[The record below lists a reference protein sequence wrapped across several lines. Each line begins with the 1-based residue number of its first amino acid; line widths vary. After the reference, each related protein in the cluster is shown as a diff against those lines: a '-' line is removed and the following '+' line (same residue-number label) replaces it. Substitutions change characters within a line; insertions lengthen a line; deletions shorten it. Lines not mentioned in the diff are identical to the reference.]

1 MDLQPLVLVVEVVV
15 HLVMEDLMVEH
26 QVDLVVE
33 EQEVLLV
40 VMHLADLVTQV
51 VEEVEVPIQT
61 EVEHQV
67 DLVLSLL
74 LINNYLKVHH

>member
-1 MDLQPLVLVVEVVV
+1 MLAVAVVV
-15 HLVMEDLMVEH
+15 LLVMEDLLVEH

-67 DLVLSLL
+67 DLVLSLW

>member
-1 MDLQPLVLVVEVVV
+1 MLVVAVVV
-15 HLVMEDLMVEH
+15 HLVMEDHLVEH

-51 VEEVEVPIQT
+51 VEEVEVPIQI

-67 DLVLSLL
+67 DLVSLLL
-74 LINNYLKVHH
+74 LINNYLKVNH

>member
-1 MDLQPLVLVVEVVV
+1 MLAVAVVV
-15 HLVMEDLMVEH
+15 HLVMEDHLVEH

-67 DLVLSLL
+67 DLVSLLL

>member
-1 MDLQPLVLVVEVVV
+1 MVVQLLVLVVAVVV
-15 HLVMEDLMVEH
+15 PLVMEDLLVEH
-26 QVDLVVE
+26 LVDLVVE

-40 VMHLADLVTQV
+40 VMHLADLIIQV

-74 LINNYLKVHH
+74 L

>member
-1 MDLQPLVLVVEVVV
+1 MLAVAVVV
-15 HLVMEDLMVEH
+15 LLVMEDLLVEH